1 MNSARARRPR
11 RSRCRA
17 KAPAGSDSLSQTMSS
32 PAKGSRRLLITGWDA
47 ADWRVIHPLMDAG
60 KMPHLRGFIAAAR
73 GEDEEALRHL
83 EVADRADPSR
93 PCRSFRPRDTYEV
106 GDRMLHPTFGEG
118 VVQATRGATKVEVL
132 FEAGTKL
139 LVQGYG
145 DR

>member
-1 MNSARARRPR
+1 MTRRVGSEIAAICRRCGEIDHVVIALAGDVIAQVECAECGARHRYRPAGGPRPR
-11 RSRCRA
+11 PSTARKSATRTRA
-17 KAPAGSDSLSQTMSS
+17 N
-32 PAKGSRRLLITGWDA
+32 DA
-47 ADWRVIHPLMDAG
+47 TSVVL
-60 KMPHLRGFIAAAR
+60 
-73 GEDEEALRHL
+73 
-83 EVADRADPSR
+83 ADPSR

-145 DR
+145 DS